1 MSRSLLK
8 RFKTDLKVAGLF
20 GGLELT
26 DDQET
31 NLRAAQVSSIRELTN
46 VSILA
51 CLLNVMVLVLS
62 FSQTGMGRAVF
73 AWGGVMCLV
82 LGYMAFS
89 AYRRRVKSRQQGDK
103 ENQTDIAAFVRAA
116 TILGVL
122 WGLIALAIIPF
133 SDSIGMTASGMLLV
147 GTMFGGVL
155 LIGRIPDAAMGLVI
169 PIIAGVLVGF
179 QLQQDPRNTLLSVM
193 TLSYMGVLYF
203 ASRLAYGQFAQQQ
216 LSQIAMEEQ
225 TELIGLL
232 LRDFEETTKDW
243 LWQTDANGVLIERN
257 ESSDL
262 EVGSDNR
269 MPSGEKL
276 LSLLA
281 SSDERSELKQALRD
295 QRPFRDLTVR
305 LKRDEAREWW
315 SFSGKPVFAKGEFNG
330 FRGVASDVT
339 KSKITEDRMAFL
351 AHYDPLT
358 KLPNRETLTDELKI
372 LSLEAHRSADN
383 HVLIWLDLDNFKWVN
398 DTMGHHAGDALLQGL
413 GDRLR
418 NVVGPNGLMARISG
432 DEFAVVLPFSHD
444 TSLPTRL
451 DEVCNML
458 GEPYQ
463 LWGSSILCRASMGVK
478 RLPNGPFDVEE
489 ALKHADM
496 ALYSTKGRQKGTWTL
511 FDKSLEDKAQTMR
524 QLETDLNNAIEGNEM
539 RVFFQPLVDATT
551 HEVVGCETLLR
562 WQHPHKGLLSPGA
575 FIEFAED
582 TGVIT
587 RIGDWVLRQALYE
600 AQRFPDHIKI
610 AINLSPL
617 QLHSESLVPTIVNSL
632 ATNGIAPNRVELEL
646 TESVLM
652 TDTKY
657 TLEKL
662 RQLKDIGV
670 RIALDDFGTGFSSLS
685 YLRQFPFDKLKIDKS
700 FTDDL
705 DTSKDSRAITQAT
718 LQLAKALGMHTTG
731 EGVETMRQGEFLR
744 DNGCNELQGY
754 FFSRPQ
760 PIENLA
766 HLIELKP
773 ELSREQK
780 PAPQRLVPTEKLE
793 TDNDESAKIAKK
805 A

>member
-1 MSRSLLK
+1 MGRSIAK
-8 RFKTDLKVAGLF
+8 RIKTDLKAAGLF
-20 GGLELT
+20 GGLDMTAE
-26 DDQET
+26 QEAHI
-31 NLRAAQVSSIRELTN
+31 RAAQVSNIRELSN

-73 AWGGVMCLV
+73 VWGGVMCLV
-82 LGYMAFS
+82 LGYMAF
-89 AYRRRVKSRQQGDK
+89 AGYRRRVKAKNAEDK
-103 ENQTDIAAFVRAA
+103 DNQNDMAAFVRAT

-179 QLQQDPRNTLLSVM
+179 QVQQDPRNTLLSVL
-193 TLSYMGVLYF
+193 TLSYLGVLYF

-216 LSQIAMEEQ
+216 LSQLAMEEQ

-232 LRDFEETTKDW
+232 LRDFEETTTDW
-243 LWQTDANGVLIERN
+243 LWQTDSVGVLTRRAGETER
-257 ESSDL
+257 
-262 EVGSDNR
+262 DNDSEKR
-269 MPSGEKL
+269 MPSGQKL
-276 LSLLA
+276 LNLLA
-281 SSDERSELKQALRD
+281 HSEERHELKQAMRD
-295 QRPFRDLTVR
+295 HRPFRDVTVR
-305 LKRDEAREWW
+305 LEHDEDEQWW
-315 SFSGKPVFAKGEFNG
+315 SFSGKPVFAKGNFAG

-339 KSKITEDRMAFL
+339 QAKITEDRMAFL

-358 KLPNRETLTDELKI
+358 QLPNRETLTEQLKT
-372 LSLEAHRSADN
+372 LSQNIAREEDN
-383 HVLIWLDLDNFKWVN
+383 YALIWLDLDNFKWVN
-398 DTMGHHAGDALLQGL
+398 DTMGHHAGDALLQSMSG
-413 GDRLR
+413 RLR
-418 NVVGPNGLMARISG
+418 DLVGPDGIMARISG
-432 DEFAVVLPFSHD
+432 DEFAMVLPFSHD
-444 TSLPTRL
+444 DSLTERL
-451 DEVCNML
+451 DEVCETL
-458 GEPYQ
+458 GAPYQ

-478 RLPNGPFDVEE
+478 LLPNGFFDVEE
-489 ALKHADM
+489 TLKHADM

-511 FDKSLEDKAQTMR
+511 FDKSLEDRAQTMR
-524 QLETDLNNAIEGNEM
+524 QLETDLNNAIEGNEL
-539 RVFFQPLVDATT
+539 RLFFQPLVDAKT
-551 HEVVGCETLLR
+551 HEVTGCETLLR
-562 WQHPHKGLLSPGA
+562 WQHPQKGLLSPGA

-587 RIGDWVLRQALYE
+587 RIGDWVLRQALFE
-600 AQRFPDHIKI
+600 AQRFPEHVKV

-617 QLHSESLVPTIVNSL
+617 QLHSESLVPTIINAL

-718 LQLAKALGMHTTG
+718 LQLAKALGMRTTG

-744 DNGCNELQGY
+744 DNGCDELQGY

-760 PIENLA
+760 PMENLA

-773 ELSREQK
+773 QPELAAP
-780 PAPQRLVPTEKLE
+780 PAPGKLKAEVPVTAKN
-793 TDNDESAKIAKK
+793 DNDLDAVKEA
-805 A
+805 